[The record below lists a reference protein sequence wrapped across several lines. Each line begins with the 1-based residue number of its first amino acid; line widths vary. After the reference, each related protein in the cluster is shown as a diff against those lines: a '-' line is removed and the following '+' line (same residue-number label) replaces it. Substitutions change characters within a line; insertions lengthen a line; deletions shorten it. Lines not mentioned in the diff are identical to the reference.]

1 MFHYARWSVDS
12 NPKLLISWEL
22 ESSVRDQTV
31 STINNNL
38 KVKQNCELWIMSPLK
53 DPKDPNGLQAPRLL
67 CPKLESNVRKNLK
80 LPLQEVNLI
89 CMKTWA
95 MIFSYIELFYL
106 TAKITLCLFVSFL
119 GVMGSRTMV
128 QQNFHYLKLFI
139 LTSSSS

>member
-22 ESSVRDQTV
+22 ESGLRDQTI

-53 DPKDPNGLQAPRLL
+53 DPKDPKGLQVPRLL
-67 CPKLESNVRKNLK
+67 CPKLESNVRTNLK

-89 CMKTWA
+89 CMKTW
-95 MIFSYIELFYL
+95 SYIELFYL
-106 TAKITLCLFVSFL
+106 TAKITFYFFVSFL